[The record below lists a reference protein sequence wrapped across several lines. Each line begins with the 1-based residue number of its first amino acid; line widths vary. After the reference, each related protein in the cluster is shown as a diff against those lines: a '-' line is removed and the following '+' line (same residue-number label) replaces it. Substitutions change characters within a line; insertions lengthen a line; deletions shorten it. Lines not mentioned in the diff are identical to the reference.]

1 MVQAFLNHALLD
13 CDRLLVSGVG
23 SFASDTPPKTVF
35 NRHHK
40 MSEETSKKFLI
51 ITSET
56 GGGHTSAAAAIA
68 DGLKRFGAADCLVN
82 IARAIE
88 ESHYLAQKC
97 AEFYNYLLR
106 HHQHLMKYYY
116 WAIERFRPNE
126 SNLFY
131 RMTSR
136 YVRHLFEKFCPQV
149 IVSVHPMTQH
159 FFGRM
164 LRELGLQ
171 DRVPLVT
178 VVTDPCYG
186 FWRGWACD
194 EVSLYLVATEE
205 ARQQLL
211 DYGVSAEKIKIC
223 GIPIHPK
230 FQYQDED
237 QKLAA
242 RAELGLDPERF
253 TMFINA
259 GWVGGGNIPRI
270 FQQMVDSGDQL
281 KTSQAIFLAGR
292 NNKLRKQVEEMAKR
306 ASFPT
311 KVIGYTGAM
320 EKLMGAADVMVS
332 KLGGLTTFEAL
343 ASRLPIIADTTTP
356 PMPQESQTAS
366 LLSRYNAGM
375 LLERA
380 VDVVPL
386 MRQLIHEPA
395 QLDSMRAATSRI
407 AIPDATK
414 RIVGELM
421 RKIEDRVSV
430 NRQTVEPD
438 IHINQ
443 PVVT

>member
-1 MVQAFLNHALLD
+1 M
-13 CDRLLVSGVG
+13 
-23 SFASDTPPKTVF
+23 P
-35 NRHHK
+35 
-40 MSEETSKKFLI
+40 EESSKKFLI

-82 IARAIE
+82 VARAIE
-88 ESHYLAQKC
+88 ESHFLAQKL

-136 YVRHLFEKFCPQV
+136 YVQHLFEKYCPQV
-149 IVSVHPMTQH
+149 VVSVHPMTQH
-159 FFGRM
+159 FLGRM
-164 LRELGLQ
+164 LRELGLL
-171 DRVPLVT
+171 DRIPLVT

-211 DYGVSAEKIKIC
+211 DYGVETEKIKIC

-230 FQYQDED
+230 FQFQDDD
-237 QKLAA
+237 QKLAT
-242 RAELGLDPERF
+242 RSELGLDPERF

-270 FQQMVDSGDQL
+270 FEQMVDSGEQL
-281 KTSQAIFLAGR
+281 KNSQAIFLAGR
-292 NNKLRKQVEEMAKR
+292 NDKLRQQAEEIARR
-306 ASFPT
+306 APFPT

-320 EKLMGAADVMVS
+320 EKLMGAADVMIS

-366 LLSRYNAGM
+366 LISRYKAGV

-380 VDVVPL
+380 ADVVPVV
-386 MRQLIHEPA
+386 RRLIHEPA
-395 QLDSMRAATSRI
+395 QLVSMRTAASRL

-414 RIVGELM
+414 RIVDELM
-421 RKIEDRVSV
+421 RKIENRTNESV
-430 NRQTVEPD
+430 PR
-438 IHINQ
+438 
-443 PVVT
+443 PVGSEY

>member
-1 MVQAFLNHALLD
+1 
-13 CDRLLVSGVG
+13 
-23 SFASDTPPKTVF
+23 
-35 NRHHK
+35 

-88 ESHYLAQKC
+88 ESHFLAQKL

-116 WAIERFRPNE
+116 WAIDHFRPNE

-136 YVRHLFEKFCPQV
+136 YVRHLFEKYCPQV
-149 IVSVHPMTQH
+149 VVSVHPMSQH
-159 FFGRM
+159 FLGRM
-164 LRELGLQ
+164 LRELGLL
-171 DRVPLVT
+171 DRIPLVT

-186 FWRGWACD
+186 FWRGWACE

-211 DYGVSAEKIKIC
+211 DYNVPPEKIKIC

-230 FQYQDED
+230 FQLQNDD
-237 QKLAA
+237 QKASA
-242 RAELGLDPERF
+242 RAELGLDPDRF

-270 FQQMVDSGDQL
+270 FEKMVEQGEQL
-281 KTSQAIFLAGR
+281 GNSQAIFLAGR
-292 NNKLRKQVEEMAKR
+292 NEKLREQATAIARR
-306 ASFPT
+306 APFPA
-311 KVIGYTGAM
+311 KVIGYTNAM
-320 EKLMGAADVMVS
+320 EKLMSAADVMVS

-343 ASRLPIIADTTTP
+343 ASRLPIIADTTTA
-356 PMPQESQTAS
+356 PMPQESQTAN
-366 LLSRYNAGM
+366 LLSKYNAGV

-380 VDVVPL
+380 SDVVPT
-386 MRQLIHEPA
+386 MRRLIHEPDC
-395 QLDSMRAATSRI
+395 LNSMRMAAARI

-414 RIVGELM
+414 RIVDELM
-421 RKIEDRVSV
+421 RKIEERVT
-430 NRQTVEPD
+430 RTTQQTETD
-438 IHINQ
+438 NAANYQ
-443 PVVT
+443 VTT

>member
-1 MVQAFLNHALLD
+1 MQTESAQ
-13 CDRLLVSGVG
+13 
-23 SFASDTPPKTVF
+23 
-35 NRHHK
+35 
-40 MSEETSKKFLI
+40 KFLI

-82 IARAIE
+82 VARAIE
-88 ESHYLAQKC
+88 ESHFLAQKL

-136 YVRHLFEKFCPQV
+136 YLRQLFEKYCPQV
-149 IVSVHPMTQH
+149 VVSVHPMTQH
-159 FFGRM
+159 FLGRM
-164 LRELGLQ
+164 LRELGLL
-171 DRVPLVT
+171 DRIPLVT

-211 DYGVSAEKIKIC
+211 DYGVPAEKIKIC

-230 FQYQDED
+230 FQFQSDD
-237 QKLAA
+237 QKVAA

-259 GWVGGGNIPRI
+259 GWVGGGNIPGI
-270 FQQMVDSGDQL
+270 FEQMVDSGEQL
-281 KTSQAIFLAGR
+281 KNSQAIFLAGR
-292 NNKLRKQVEEMAKR
+292 NDKLREQASEIARR
-306 ASFPT
+306 APFPT

-320 EKLMGAADVMVS
+320 EKLMSAADVMIS

-356 PMPQESQTAS
+356 PMPQESQTAT
-366 LLSRYNAGM
+366 LISRYKAGV

-380 VDVVPL
+380 ADVVPVV
-386 MRQLIHEPA
+386 RRLIHEPA
-395 QLDSMRAATSRI
+395 HLVSMRTAASRL

-414 RIVGELM
+414 RIVDELM
-421 RKIEDRVSV
+421 RKIEDRVSAT
-430 NRQTVEPD
+430 RLAVEPE
-438 IHINQ
+438 HPVNQ
-443 PVVT
+443 AVTL